1 MTDYSLEIERLKES
15 RCYSDNI
22 IKLQEECG
30 ELIQAVAKV
39 YFQGAPTP
47 ETRQHV
53 IEEIVDV
60 KICMDIICKEL
71 HITDAE
77 LVDMRH
83 HKMLRN
89 LMRIEGGL
97 DG

>member
-1 MTDYSLEIERLKES
+1 MTDYSCEIERLKES
-15 RCYSDNI
+15 RCYSDNV

-30 ELIQAVAKV
+30 ELTQAVAKE
-39 YFQGAPTP
+39 YFRGTP

-53 IEEIVDV
+53 IEEMVDV
-60 KICMDIICKEL
+60 KICMDILCKEL

-77 LVDMRH
+77 LADMRH

>member
-1 MTDYSLEIERLKES
+1 MTDYELEIEKLKES

-22 IKLQEECG
+22 IKLCEECG
-30 ELIQAVAKV
+30 ELTQAVAKE
-39 YFQGAPTP
+39 YFRGTP

-60 KICMDIICKEL
+60 QICIAIICKEL
-71 HITDAE
+71 HIEDSE
-77 LVDMRH
+77 LVDMGH

-89 LMRIEGGL
+89 LMRIEGDL